1 MSDNSLTEVSDEAGV
16 PSVLID
22 QQLPSGGNERD
33 FNQEDPSLMS
43 IYRVVT

>member
-22 QQLPSGGNERD
+22 QQLPSGGNESD
-33 FNQEDPSLMS
+33 FNKKEPSLMS
-43 IYRVVT
+43 IY